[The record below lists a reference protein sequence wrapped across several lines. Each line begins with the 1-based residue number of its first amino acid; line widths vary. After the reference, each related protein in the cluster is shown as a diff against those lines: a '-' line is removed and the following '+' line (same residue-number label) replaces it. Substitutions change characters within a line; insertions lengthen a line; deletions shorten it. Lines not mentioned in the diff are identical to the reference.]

1 MPQHR
6 TLRRALAMVVLA
18 TVAGCAGTLD
28 VAPLPASAVHSIHK
42 PCSCSGY
49 REGDTP
55 GLENV
60 LFSTGHNKSPARL
73 NLNGTVL
80 SLKRAAAPS
89 GTTTYVNNYESTD
102 VQVSTSTRQV
112 SWDAHCARYPDPPAH
127 GTCFLGRMTVTQ
139 KWESVTVPIVF
150 VCGC

>member
-1 MPQHR
+1 MLQHR
-6 TLRRALAMVVLA
+6 ALRQALAVVVLA
-18 TVAGCAGTLD
+18 TVAGCAGTLN
-28 VAPLPASAVHSIHK
+28 VTPLPASAVHSIHK

-55 GLENV
+55 GLGNV
-60 LFSTGHNKSPARL
+60 LFSTGHGKVPARL
-73 NLNGTVL
+73 NLNGTVM
-80 SLKRAAAPS
+80 SLKQAAAPS
-89 GTTTYVNNYESTD
+89 GTTTYVNKYESTD

-112 SWDAHCARYPDPPAH
+112 SWDAHCARYPDPPSH
-127 GTCFLGRMTVTQ
+127 GTCFIGRMTVTQ